1 MHVLF
6 VNSIRMWGGA
16 EVWLMDIMSGLQSHG
31 HEVTLV
37 CRRDTILEKNARA
50 HRFDV
55 IAMPMRSDF
64 DPLVVLSMLR
74 LIKRRHIDIVCTN
87 MDKEMRFAGLAARLA
102 RHVAVVPSREADYPI
117 KNKLRYRLA
126 YRKLSDRVMTN
137 SESTRRTFLA
147 SAPWMSPQRVEVVY
161 KGIDPAPYLVNSDD
175 GVALRRELGIDE
187 HDPMVG
193 FVGQIIERKGI
204 PDIIESIPLVAR
216 HIPNVRFLFA
226 GEGKLAPFLLE
237 RARELKIEAHV
248 IYAGFRSDVVR
259 VMKAIDVLVLASV
272 TEGFG
277 YVLVEAMAAAKPVV
291 ATRVSSIPEIVHD
304 GETGLLVDVHRPD
317 QLAASL
323 VAILKDPLL
332 AAQMGQRGRQVVLD
346 NFTLERMLDRTE
358 AVFAGRVRARRGLR
372 TTQISNLANP
382 RPRT

>member
-1 MHVLF
+1 
-6 VNSIRMWGGA
+6 MWGGA

-37 CRRDTILEKNARA
+37 CRPDTILEKNARA
-50 HRFDV
+50 HQFDV
-55 IAMPMRSDF
+55 IAMNMRSDF

-102 RHVAVVPSREADYPI
+102 RHVAVVPSREVDYPI

-126 YRKLSDRVMTN
+126 YGKLSDRVMTN
-137 SESTRRTFLA
+137 SESTKRTLLA

-161 KGIDPAPYLVNSDD
+161 KGIDPAPYLVNSDE
-175 GVALRRELGIDE
+175 GAQLRHELGINDN
-187 HDPMVG
+187 DPVVG

-204 PDIIESIPLVAR
+204 PDIIDSIPLVAQQ
-216 HIPNVRFLFA
+216 IPNVRFLFA
-226 GEGKLAPFLLE
+226 GEGKLAQFLLD
-237 RARELKIEAHV
+237 RARELKIEDHV
-248 IYAGFRSDVVR
+248 VYAGFRSDVVR

-277 YVLVEAMAAAKPVV
+277 YVLVEAMAAGKPVV
-291 ATRVSSIPEIVHD
+291 ATRVSSIPEIVRD
-304 GETGLLVDVHRPD
+304 GETGFLVDVHRPD
-317 QLAASL
+317 QLASSL
-323 VAILKDPLL
+323 ITILTNPSL
-332 AAQMGQRGRQVVLD
+332 AARMGQRGRQVVLD
-346 NFTLERMLDRTE
+346 NFTLDRMLDRTE

-372 TTQISNLANP
+372 AT
-382 RPRT
+382 